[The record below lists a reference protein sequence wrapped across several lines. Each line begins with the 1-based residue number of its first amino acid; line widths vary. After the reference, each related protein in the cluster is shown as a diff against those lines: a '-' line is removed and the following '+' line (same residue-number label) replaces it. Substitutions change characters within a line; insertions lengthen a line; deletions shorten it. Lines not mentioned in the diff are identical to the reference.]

1 MKAILDHWVGN
12 RSEDT
17 EHTIVSTGGTAGP
30 AETSRHQP
38 PHPAQP
44 VSPQ

>member
-17 EHTIVSTGGTAGP
+17 EHTIVV
-30 AETSRHQP
+30 ETSRHQP

-44 VSPQ
+44 GSSQ

>member
-17 EHTIVSTGGTAGP
+17 AHHRINGGTAGL
-30 AETSRHQP
+30 AETSGHQP

-44 VSPQ
+44 VSSQ